1 MTGLS
6 AQLERL
12 LAPQD
17 RVDQLRDEALRRSG
31 RAFVDLAYANSY
43 DGPSP
48 DTLAALRRALAE
60 PTPLAL
66 QYTPYG
72 GAIVP
77 RRLVAEA
84 LRESH
89 GQAFYPQD
97 VVLTPGAMAALN
109 VVFRSLQTEAGSG
122 EVIVITPCWLDYPT
136 YLENLNLGARL
147 IPVSAQTLRL
157 DLDAIRNALTPNTR
171 AVVLSQP
178 ANPSGLLYGEGELRE
193 LGQLLEQA
201 PSRPLLISDECH
213 REIVFAPHVFHSPLE
228 FYDQSCVVY
237 SFGKRLSLQGQRLGY
252 VAVSPRHPARQEL
265 SRLLSRLTRVMG
277 FCTPTAL
284 MQLAIGDLLRVPAP
298 LATIA
303 RRRELALSELGASGY
318 ELEPSQ
324 ATFFLYPRAPRGDD
338 LGFCERLAQ
347 RGVMVLPASVF
358 HHTGHFRISLTSSD
372 EMLER
377 GLAVLRESRGSG

>member
-1 MTGLS
+1 MTALS
-6 AQLERL
+6 SQLERL

-17 RVDQLRDEALRRSG
+17 RVDRLRDEALRRSG

-48 DTLAALRRALAE
+48 DTLAALRRALEE

-77 RRLVAEA
+77 RRLVAET

-89 GQAFYPQD
+89 GEAFHPQD

-109 VVFRSLQTEAGSG
+109 VVFRSLKTERGPD
-122 EVIVITPCWLDYPT
+122 EVIAVTPCWLDYPT
-136 YLENLNLGARL
+136 YLENLGLVARL
-147 IPVSAQTLRL
+147 VPVSAPSLRL
-157 DLDAIRNALTPNTR
+157 DLDAIRDALTPNTR

-178 ANPSGLLYGEGELRE
+178 ANPSGLLYAEGELRE
-193 LGQLLEQA
+193 LARLLDQA

-213 REIVFAPHVFHSPLE
+213 REIVFAPHVLHSPLA

-252 VAVSPRHPARQEL
+252 VAVSPRHPARQEF

-284 MQLAIGDLLRVPAP
+284 MQLSIGDLLRIPAP
-298 LATIA
+298 VATIA
-303 RRRELALSELGASGY
+303 RRREFALTELGACGY
-318 ELEPSQ
+318 ELVPSQ
-324 ATFFLYPRAPRGDD
+324 ATFFLYPRAPGGDD

-358 HHTGHFRISLTSSD
+358 HHTGHFRISLTCSD

-377 GLAVLRESRGSG
+377 GLSVLREGRGSG

>member
-1 MTGLS
+1 MTALS

-17 RVDQLRDEALRRSG
+17 RVDRLRDEALRRSG
-31 RAFVDLAYANSY
+31 RSFVDLAYANSY

-48 DTLAALRRALAE
+48 ETLSALRRALEE

-89 GQAFYPQD
+89 GEAFSPQD

-109 VVFRSLQTEAGSG
+109 VVFRSLKTERGPD
-122 EVIVITPCWLDYPT
+122 EVIAVTPCWLDYPT
-136 YLENLNLGARL
+136 YLENLGLVARL
-147 IPVSAQTLRL
+147 VPVAAQSLRL
-157 DLDAIRNALTPNTR
+157 DLDAIRDALTPNTR

-178 ANPSGLLYGEGELRE
+178 ANPSGLLYSEDELRE
-193 LGQLLEQA
+193 LGRMLEQA

-213 REIVFAPHVFHSPLE
+213 REILFAPHVFHSPLT
-228 FYDQSCVVY
+228 FYNQSCVVY

-252 VAVSPRHPARQEL
+252 VAVSPRHPARQEF

-284 MQLAIGDLLRVPAP
+284 MQLSIGDLLRIQAP

-303 RRRELALSELGASGY
+303 RRREFALTELGASGY
-318 ELEPSQ
+318 EFVPSQ
-324 ATFFLYPRAPRGDD
+324 ATFFLYPRAPGGDD
-338 LGFCERLAQ
+338 LAFCERLAQ

-377 GLAVLRESRGSG
+377 GLSVLRESRGSG